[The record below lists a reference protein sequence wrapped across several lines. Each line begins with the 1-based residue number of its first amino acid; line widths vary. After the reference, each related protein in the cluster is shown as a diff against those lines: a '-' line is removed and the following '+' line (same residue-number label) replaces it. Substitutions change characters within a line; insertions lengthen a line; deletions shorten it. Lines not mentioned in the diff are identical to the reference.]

1 MEDTYLL
8 EQKFQLLMDMGNK
21 KVQQEITALKTTV
34 SMLQDE
40 VRNLR
45 NERRNAALE
54 QSRQASVIESA
65 APAAKAAS
73 NEEFVPR
80 SNVKEAHPRLG
91 NYSSDDVSIEK
102 FFNFGRK

>member
-21 KVQQEITALKTTV
+21 KLQQEIAALKTTV

-45 NERRNAALE
+45 NDRRNAALE
-54 QSRQASVIESA
+54 QPRQASVIESS
-65 APAAKAAS
+65 APAVKAAS
-73 NEEFVPR
+73 DEGYVPK

-91 NYSSDDVSIEK
+91 NYSSEDVSIEK
-102 FFNFGRK
+102 FFNYGRK

>member
-21 KVQQEITALKTTV
+21 KLQQEIAALKTTV

-54 QSRQASVIESA
+54 QTRQASVVESA
-65 APAAKAAS
+65 PAVKAAS
-73 NEEFVPR
+73 NEGYVPK

-91 NYSSDDVSIEK
+91 NYSSEDVSIEK
-102 FFNFGRK
+102 FFNYGRK

>member
-8 EQKFQLLMDMGNK
+8 EQKFQLLMDMGSK
-21 KVQQEITALKTTV
+21 KLQQEIAALKTTV

-45 NERRNAALE
+45 NDRRNAALE
-54 QSRQASVIESA
+54 QPRQASVAESA
-65 APAAKAAS
+65 SAVKAAS
-73 NEEFVPR
+73 NEEYVPK

-91 NYSSDDVSIEK
+91 NYSSEDVSIEK
-102 FFNFGRK
+102 FFNYGRK